1 MEAIT
6 STSIVPD
13 RRSGNSKSNKSFF
26 PVHSFLLVASL
37 HPTLAF
43 LLYATSYNPLLF
55 SHCESATNII
65 IINNIHIKEN
75 HDNRF
80 L

>member
-26 PVHSFLLVASL
+26 PVHPFLLVASL

-43 LLYATSYNPLLF
+43 LLYATSYNPLLYSQKVYHSF
-55 SHCESATNII
+55 FT
-65 IINNIHIKEN
+65 
-75 HDNRF
+75 

>member
-26 PVHSFLLVASL
+26 PVHSYLQVATL

-43 LLYATSYNPLLF
+43 LLYATSYNPLLY
-55 SHCESATNII
+55 SH
-65 IINNIHIKEN
+65 
-75 HDNRF
+75 
-80 L
+80 